1 MESRD
6 FLNKRQKRGQQI
18 FIDTADKVMIPVAFC
33 FWATEE
39 DLRLE
44 HIPWLTW
51 WDVIGSSSRA
61 CSQYYGV
68 FRLPSSPQFL
78 EVTAVCPAPWHFLRK
93 KKKKER
99 KKRETFEKNPV
110 TVTYVNATETCL
122 FNSSR
127 HVLCSL
133 TASSLFSTHG
143 QFFSSNMTF
152 LGCTSV
158 ILTYLYN

>member
-1 MESRD
+1 MFMSDFCHFCYFHDKNQTNLTFWWQKDKQNWGICLSEFQFYKWYLGAALLRMESRY
-6 FLNKRQKRGQQI
+6 FLNKMQKRGQQN

-78 EVTAVCPAPWHFLRK
+78 EVTAVCPAPWHFLS

-99 KKRETFEKNPV
+99 ETF
-110 TVTYVNATETCL
+110 
-122 FNSSR
+122 
-127 HVLCSL
+127 
-133 TASSLFSTHG
+133 
-143 QFFSSNMTF
+143 
-152 LGCTSV
+152 
-158 ILTYLYN
+158 